1 MLVGEDHSGDD
12 SDGDGDDHDSD
23 GDVGDDS
30 DTGDDGDDSDDDYSR
45 DISLAFCCLAT
56 SITDS
61 TYPALPTHCDQ

>member
-12 SDGDGDDHDSD
+12 SDGDGDDHD
-23 GDVGDDS
+23 DDS
-30 DTGDDGDDSDDDYSR
+30 DDEDDSDDGDDDYSR
-45 DISLAFCCLAT
+45 DSSLAFCCLAT